1 MSPAVALTTG
11 PDGLVR
17 CAWSISAPE
26 YVAYHDTEW
35 GWPVDTVAGLYE
47 RLTLEA
53 FQSGLAWITILRK
66 REGFR
71 RAFAGFDPAV
81 VAEFG
86 EEDRARLLADAGI
99 VRNGAKVE
107 AAIANARV
115 VADLGERFVDLVWSF
130 RTPSPRPAPDEHR
143 AVTPESKAL
152 SVALKAEGVRFVG
165 PTTAYALMQATGL
178 VDDHHHPLRG
188 PRRRRPARRGGGVDR
203 PACGGPGAYA
213 IIRPPHD
220 HLADE
225 DARWLR

>member
-1 MSPAVALTTG
+1 MSTEVVHG

-17 CAWSISAPE
+17 CPWSLSAPE

-35 GWPVDTVAGLYE
+35 GWPVDSVAGLYE

-71 RAFAGFDPAV
+71 AAFAGFDPEV
-81 VAEFG
+81 VAGFD
-86 EEDRARLLADAGI
+86 EDDRVRLLADAGI
-99 VRNGAKVE
+99 VRNVAKVD

-130 RTPSPRPAPDEHR
+130 RTPSPRPRPGELR
-143 AVTPESKAL
+143 AVTPESTAL
-152 SVALKAEGVRFVG
+152 AKALKAEGIRFVG

-178 VDDHHHPLRG
+178 VDDHRSDCEVPDAAVLRAAADTVA
-188 PRRRRPARRGGGVDR
+188 ARRANV
-203 PACGGPGAYA
+203 PGDT
-213 IIRPPHD
+213 R
-220 HLADE
+220 
-225 DARWLR
+225 